1 MSENNNE
8 WYDPNAVDQD
18 GDGLVQDGT
27 KFQRPARQSRAE
39 EPAEEQ
45 LEEAAAT
52 EPVETV
58 EAAPF
63 EAYTIELDQ
72 DAVAPEELTA
82 APVEQPAPAEE
93 PTPVVEIVAAAP
105 VQRAVDSDAVDVV
118 LSALSYPGVNKNSAS
133 VRRMQY
139 QLYQA
144 GFVSVTA
151 DREGLYSTGT
161 FDAVASFQA
170 ANNLDST
177 GVMNAATLEKLFENE
192 SGVRL
197 VL

>member
-1 MSENNNE
+1 MSENNNQ

-39 EPAEEQ
+39 EPAEE
-45 LEEAAAT
+45 
-52 EPVETV
+52 P
-58 EAAPF
+58 
-63 EAYTIELDQ
+63 
-72 DAVAPEELTA
+72 AVVELTEEQA
-82 APVEQPAPAEE
+82 AVVYAAPAEE
-93 PTPVVEIVAAAP
+93 PAEEPAAPEEPAVVVETVVEVPAAAP
-105 VQRAVDSDAVDVV
+105 VERTVDSDAVDVV

-170 ANNLDST
+170 ANSLDST